1 MASNISD
8 EEVFKKDKF
17 KKINKK
23 AILNNEY
30 NYFIY
35 NLKI

>member
-8 EEVFKKDKF
+8 EEVFKK
-17 KKINKK
+17 INKN